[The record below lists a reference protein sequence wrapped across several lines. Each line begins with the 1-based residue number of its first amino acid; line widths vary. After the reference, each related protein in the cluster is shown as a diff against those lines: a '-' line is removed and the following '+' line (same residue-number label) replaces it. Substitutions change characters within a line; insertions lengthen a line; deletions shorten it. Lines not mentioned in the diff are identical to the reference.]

1 MSTQLASTP
10 VSNLLPQLGG
20 GGADLQ
26 AGEEHLVAVLPHD
39 EGGDGADQRLGRV
52 QHNLDQEVEGE
63 RPCSGLTVVHLLVGE
78 EAGNGVVRLQ
88 FAPAALLHS
97 HAGQAA
103 GLRVVVAG
111 KHCGQQ
117 RQDQADRAQDEV
129 GDLQRRRGRGFTGG
143 RYLPAFI

>member
-52 QHNLDQEVEGE
+52 QHNLDQEVEGK

-78 EAGNGVVRLQ
+78 EAGDGVVRLQ

-117 RQDQADRAQDEV
+117 RQNQADRAQDEV
-129 GDLQRRRGRGFTGG
+129 GDLQRRRGRGFAGG